1 MSALPALKKYGLHKH
16 GSVNMVI
23 RDVGIIIDSGTD
35 QLDISNRI
43 IAEFGGRPVTNA
55 VDAGI
60 IARCLAEQAF
70 YTKKDYDAEAAYIY
84 AVDKVKMLA
93 AKMPYIYAAQD
104 KEQASKPTERKS
116 SGDPDKKV
124 KAFDIYIQNKSL
136 KNVEIC
142 RLIVAEVGITMA
154 NANYYVMRFR
164 KDSK

>member
-1 MSALPALKKYGLHKH
+1 MNAVLALKKYGLHNH

-23 RDVGIIIDSGTD
+23 RDIGSIIDAGTD
-35 QLDISNRI
+35 QLAISNRI
-43 IAEFGGRPVTNA
+43 IAEFGGHPVTNPI
-55 VDAGI
+55 DAGI

-70 YTKKDYDAEAAYIY
+70 YGKKEYNPEDAYKY
-84 AVDKVKMLA
+84 ATDKVAMLT
-93 AKMPYIYAAQD
+93 AKMPYIYAAQTR
-104 KEQASKPTERKS
+104 EQANAPVERKS

-124 KAFDIYIQNKSL
+124 KSFSIYIKNKSL